1 MQQHPAFKTPL
12 SGGARG
18 GAAVVMRL
26 HCFQNSV
33 FVCPDLASIF
43 SKNSIAAILCQHK
56 FCVNTT
62 LHFVSAAALLSK
74 YGNPTQNLKRFCVN
88 TTSYPNN
95 NGGTTSTS
103 PASGSAAPQ
112 SCGIFAATRPRW
124 APKGLTLGA
133 CSIFRGSGAAG
144 ASAALQLAAAS
155 QAAGCSCGAPAQ
167 RRQKKRRICAPLCA
181 HGGCM

>member
-1 MQQHPAFKTPL
+1 MWSQAT
-12 SGGARG
+12 AI
-18 GAAVVMRL
+18 V
-26 HCFQNSV
+26 
-33 FVCPDLASIF
+33 LAI
-43 SKNSIAAILCQHK
+43 NRRH
-56 FCVNTT
+56 
-62 LHFVSAAALLSK
+62 
-74 YGNPTQNLKRFCVN
+74 
-88 TTSYPNN
+88 
-95 NGGTTSTS
+95 NGGTTSAS

-167 RRQKKRRICAPLCA
+167 KRRKKRRIRAPLCD
-181 HGGCM
+181 GCMWPCISRECVVFSGASGQELSSCSLQLARPPQAAGQRSLQQHRGHGKLSTRQG

>member
-1 MQQHPAFKTPL
+1 MSTQ
-12 SGGARG
+12 
-18 GAAVVMRL
+18 
-26 HCFQNSV
+26 
-33 FVCPDLASIF
+33 
-43 SKNSIAAILCQHK
+43 
-56 FCVNTT
+56 
-62 LHFVSAAALLSK
+62 HFVSALISK

-167 RRQKKRRICAPLCA
+167 KRQKKRRIC
-181 HGGCM
+181 GCMCGKCMWPCLSRKLDEIIIN

>member
-1 MQQHPAFKTPL
+1 MFWL
-12 SGGARG
+12 L
-18 GAAVVMRL
+18 AA
-26 HCFQNSV
+26 
-33 FVCPDLASIF
+33 
-43 SKNSIAAILCQHK
+43 
-56 FCVNTT
+56 
-62 LHFVSAAALLSK
+62 
-74 YGNPTQNLKRFCVN
+74 
-88 TTSYPNN
+88 N
-95 NGGTTSTS
+95 NGGTTSTA

-167 RRQKKRRICAPLCA
+167 KRRKKRRIRAPLCE
-181 HGGCM
+181 GCTWSGLSRECAIFSGAFGQERRSCSLQLARPPQATGQRSLQQHRSHEKLSTRQG